1 MVKKWLAM
9 FVSVLIIAVLGAC
22 GGGSSSKGA
31 VDSNVTPTQEITIK
45 ATNFEFDQKEYRV
58 KKGEPLKINF
68 VNEQGNHGIEIKGL
82 NVNLN
87 GAKNNQVIIPEQAG
101 EYDIICN
108 IMCGS
113 GHAAMVSKLI
123 VE

>member
-1 MVKKWLAM
+1 MAKKWTAL
-9 FVSVLIIAVLGAC
+9 FVSVVIIAVLGAC
-22 GGGSSSKGA
+22 GGGSKNEA

-45 ATNFEFDQKEYRV
+45 ATNFNFDQNEYRV

-87 GAKNNQVIIPEQAG
+87 GAKNNQVIIPEQSG